1 MLRAVDQRAEK
12 HQKAW
17 HHDERREQREQNRL
31 DEAQRH
37 IGAELEL
44 HEQHC
49 HKAADGREAA
59 RTDLGNRLAQ
69 RNDDGLA
76 QRQQPVL
83 LFKSVAEDD
92 GVVDGQRQLQDAC
105 DRV

>member
-1 MLRAVDQRAEK
+1 MLRTVDQRAEE
-12 HQKAW
+12 HQKAG
-17 HHDERREQREQNRL
+17 HHDERREQREQDRL

-44 HEQHC
+44 HEQHR
-49 HKAADGREAA
+49 HKAADGRETA
-59 RTDLGNRLAQ
+59 RTDLGDRLAQ
-69 RNDDGLA
+69 RDDDGLT

-92 GVVDGQRQLQDAC
+92 GVVDGQR
-105 DRV
+105 

>member
-12 HQKAW
+12 HQKAG
-17 HHDERREQREQNRL
+17 HHDERCEQRKQDRL
-31 DEAQRH
+31 DEAKRH

-44 HEQHC
+44 HEEHRD
-49 HKAADGREAA
+49 KAADGREAA
-59 RTDLGNRLAQ
+59 RTDFGDRLAQ
-69 RNDDGLA
+69 RDDDGLT

-92 GVVDGQRQLQDAC
+92 GVVDGQR
-105 DRV
+105 